1 MILIVEKSGIFINA
15 ELFVDDVFFIDF
27 MEDHLG
33 RVHGNL
39 KVFSAGL
46 SNHSLF
52 EEVAQSFGGEVHVSQ
67 FTFVLFHNF
76 SMIEQKASGWNSE
89 VFGSIKVNDSSIGR
103 TKIAEDG
110 SQVSFFSH
118 DEWIGIDSRD
128 LFDLEDKPV
137 HHRQELFSITVK
149 KGTV

>member
-1 MILIVEKSGIFINA
+1 MEKSGIFINA
-15 ELFVDDVFFIDF
+15 ELFVDDVFFINF
-27 MEDHLG
+27 LEDHLG

-52 EEVAQSFGGEVHVSQ
+52 EEVAQSFGGKVHVSQ
-67 FTFVLFHNF
+67 FTFVLLHNF
-76 SMIEQKASGWNSE
+76 SMIEEETSGWNSE
-89 VFGSIKVNDSSIGR
+89 VFGSIKVNDSSIGGA
-103 TKIAEDG
+103 KVAEDG

-118 DEWIGIDSRD
+118 NEWIGIDTRD

-137 HHRQELFSITVK
+137 HHRQKLFFTTVK